1 MDQIYNFKVVIISMD
16 IKKYSVSYGGREL
29 IIESGKLANQA
40 LASATVQYGDT
51 QILAT
56 VVKSEN
62 PREGID
68 FFPLMVDYEE
78 RLYAAGKIKGSR
90 FIKREGRP
98 TDEAVLNARMVDRSI
113 RPLFNEEMRDDIQ
126 IIITVL
132 SIDQENSPDIVALIA
147 ASVVLSMSG
156 LDWKGPIAG
165 ARIGEK
171 DGNLILNPTLAEMKE
186 SKLDLTVAG
195 TENKVIMIEAGAKEI
210 TEDVMFEAIKFAQKN
225 FSPVLDILKKLKA
238 SAIPLVY
245 AVKEETAGYED
256 VIKKANVWLKNNTSK
271 YFFDTIKKTKQEK
284 KEASEKI
291 KNDLNEYLKSSIGE
305 ITAEKENAIKKAGT
319 LIDKYV
325 KNEVSRMII
334 EEEKRIDGRKL
345 TEIRPLYIEAGLIP
359 RTHGS
364 GLFTRG
370 QTQVLSLVTL
380 GAPGDEQTL
389 DTMELDEKKR
399 YMHHYNFPPFCVGET
414 KPLRG
419 TSRRDIGHGALAE
432 KALIPVL
439 PSKEEFPYT
448 IRVVSEVLS
457 SNGSSSMGS
466 TCGSTLSLMDAGVPI
481 KKPVSGIA
489 MGLAS
494 DENGRWKILTDLQDV
509 EDGDGGMDF
518 KITGTKDGITA
529 IQMDT
534 KTDGLTEEMLAQTF
548 KQGREARLTLLE
560 EMAKIIPAPRADLSP
575 YAPRIISFMIKP
587 EKIREVIGTGGK
599 VINEIIAETGVT
611 IDIEDSGLVMV
622 CSNDA
627 EALKRAVEWIKNIV
641 KEVEPGEIYKGK
653 VTRIMDF
660 GAFVEVLP
668 KQEGLVHV
676 SEIAPFRVNHP
687 SDLLK
692 EGDEITVKVL
702 EIDSMGRINLS
713 HKQTD
718 EGAKITK
725 PEGYQEQAP
734 RPAKPRFND
743 RGDRGEGRQHKW

>member
-1 MDQIYNFKVVIISMD
+1 MD
-16 IKKYSVSYGGREL
+16 IKKHSVVYGGREL

-40 LASATVQYGDT
+40 LASATVRYGDT
-51 QILAT
+51 EILAT
-56 VVKSEN
+56 VVKSET

-98 TDEAVLNARMVDRSI
+98 TDEAVLNARMVDRAI

-132 SIDQENSPDIVALIA
+132 SIDQENPPDIVALIA

-165 ARIGEK
+165 AKIGEK
-171 DGNLILNPTLAEMKE
+171 DGTLILNPTLAEMKE

-195 TENKVIMIEAGAKEI
+195 TEEKVIMIEAGAKEI
-210 TEDVMFEAIKFAQKN
+210 TEDVMFEAVKFAQKN
-225 FSPVLDILKKLKA
+225 LSPVLDILKKLK
-238 SAIPLVY
+238 SEAIPLVY
-245 AVKEETAGYED
+245 AVKEETAEYKD
-256 VIKKANVWLKNNTSK
+256 VIKKANEWLKNNTAK
-271 YFFDTIKKTKQEK
+271 YLFDAVKKTKQEK
-284 KEASEKI
+284 REASEKI
-291 KNDLNEYLKSSIGE
+291 KNDLNEYLKSSVGE

-319 LIDKYV
+319 LVDKYV

-399 YMHHYNFPPFCVGET
+399 YMHHYNFPPFSVGET

-439 PSKEEFPYT
+439 PTKEEFPYT

-494 DENGRWKILTDLQDV
+494 DKNGRWKILTDLQDV

-548 KQGREARLTLLE
+548 KQGREARLTLLD
-560 EMAKIIPAPRADLSP
+560 EMAKVIPEPRADLSP
-575 YAPRIISFMIKP
+575 YAPRITSFMIKP

-599 VINEIIAETGVT
+599 VINEIIDETGVT

-627 EALKRAVEWIKNIV
+627 EASKRAVEWIKNIV

-676 SEIAPFRVNHP
+676 SEIAPYRVNHP

-713 HKQTD
+713 HKQTE
-718 EGAKITK
+718 EGAKLRM
-725 PEGYQEQAP
+725 PEGYQEQTP
-734 RPAKPRFND
+734 RPAQSRFND
-743 RGDRGEGRQHKW
+743 RGDKSGRGGRGGGKQYKW

>member
-1 MDQIYNFKVVIISMD
+1 MD
-16 IKKYSVSYGGREL
+16 IKKHSVVYGGREL

-40 LASATVQYGDT
+40 LAAATVQYGDT

-56 VVKSEN
+56 VVKSET

-132 SIDQENSPDIVALIA
+132 SIDQENPPDIVALIA
-147 ASVVLSMSG
+147 ASAVLSMSG
-156 LDWKGPIAG
+156 LDWEGPIAG

-171 DGNLILNPTLAEMKE
+171 DGMLILNPTLAEMKE

-210 TEDVMFEAIKFAQKN
+210 AEDAMFEAIKFAQKN
-225 FSPVLDILKKLKA
+225 FSPILDILKKLKSEA
-238 SAIPLVY
+238 TPLVY
-245 AVKEETAGYED
+245 AMKEETAEYED
-256 VIKKANVWLKNNTSK
+256 VIKKASVWLKQNTAK
-271 YFFDTIKKTKQEK
+271 YLFDAVKKTKQEK

-305 ITAEKENAIKKAGT
+305 MTAEKENAIKKAGT

-345 TEIRPLYIEAGLIP
+345 TEIRPLYIETGLIP

-399 YMHHYNFPPFCVGET
+399 YMHHYNFPPFSVGET

-439 PSKEEFPYT
+439 PTKEEFPYT

-560 EMAKIIPAPRADLSP
+560 EMAKIIPEPRADLSP
-575 YAPRIISFMIKP
+575 YAPRITSFMIKP

-599 VINEIIAETGVT
+599 VINEIIDATGVT

-622 CSNDA
+622 CSTDA
-627 EALKRAVEWIKNIV
+627 EASKRAVEWIKNIV

-687 SDLLK
+687 SDLWK
-692 EGDEITVKVL
+692 EGDEITVKVI

-718 EGAKITK
+718 EGAKMQK
-725 PEGYQEQAP
+725 PEGYQEQAH
-734 RPAKPRFND
+734 RPAQPRFNNSSD
-743 RGDRGEGRQHKW
+743 RGGRSGGRQHKW